1 MDKIKYLLLAL
12 AFFMFVPFATF
23 AEEEVEE
30 ATTEEVEDA
39 NEGEDVETTGGD
51 TNEVSVYFFRGQ
63 GCPHCEE
70 AEEWFKSIEEEHGS
84 KFKIV
89 DYETWYNEDNKEIFR
104 KVLKARNEYVSDEE
118 SLGVPYIVIGNKS
131 WNGFAQDYS
140 AEILDAIN
148 SEYAKEE
155 NDRYDIMKY
164 VSSTSEEKE
173 EKSGNDAI
181 ALLLIIV
188 AVLGIGLGISSA
200 RKKTN

>member
-1 MDKIKYLLLAL
+1 MNKIKYLVLAL
-12 AFFMFVPFATF
+12 AFFVFVPFVAF
-23 AEEEVEE
+23 AEEDVEE
-30 ATTEEVEDA
+30 STTEEVETTEDA
-39 NEGEDVETTGGD
+39 NTTEEN

-104 KVLKARNEYVSDEE
+104 KVLKARNEYVSDDE

-131 WNGFAQDYS
+131 WNGFAENYIS
-140 AEILDAIN
+140 EILDAIN
-148 SEYAKEE
+148 SEYAKTDK
-155 NDRYDIMKY
+155 DRYDIMKY
-164 VSSTSEEKE
+164 LGSTSEKE
-173 EKSGNDAI
+173 EDNSGNDAI
-181 ALLLIIV
+181 ALLLILV
-188 AVLGIGLGISSA
+188 VVLGIGYGISSA